1 MEDTKNIFGKEK
13 LVAFLSIV
21 TMTVLCLQHFWGLF
35 ADATKI
41 QISYVPLVVTFTTIA
56 INEVDNSYK
65 SRKKIIITSVIG
77 AVSITLVGLSI
88 VIANEYGLN
97 IGNGGIFKKVM
108 YLAIMLETLCLDIF
122 EVEKLVK
129 A

>member
-65 SRKKIIITSVIG
+65 SRKKI
-77 AVSITLVGLSI
+77 
-88 VIANEYGLN
+88 E
-97 IGNGGIFKKVM
+97 KE
-108 YLAIMLETLCLDIF
+108 LA
-122 EVEKLVK
+122 K
-129 A
+129 